1 MSVRL
6 KSEMLETVS
15 AMFRQHPNF
24 ANNPYYGKRLYI
36 TMDTYSCARA
46 DLAFLVEAIGGHR
59 VFSPGRADYVL
70 VPDDVMKARAATL
83 GMYDDSEIVTESM
96 FAAAVGTLFNTARFY
111 FN

>member
-1 MSVRL
+1 MNVRL
-6 KSEMLETVS
+6 KSETLETVS
-15 AMFRQHPNF
+15 AMFRKNPKF

-36 TMDTYSCARA
+36 TMDAYSCARA

-70 VPDDVMKARAATL
+70 VPDDAMKARAAIF

-96 FAAAVGTLFNTARFY
+96 FAAVVGLLFSTATFY
-111 FN
+111 FD